1 MNFVQKNALAKFS
14 ATRKTMNSADIIQN
28 SNLIVVKIGSV
39 LVTDESKERARLPW
53 IESLAQDVRD
63 WQAAGKKIVIVSS
76 GAIALGR
83 HALGISK
90 SMPPSKIPLEQ
101 KQAASAVGQFHLFA
115 AYFQAFSAAGLQAAQ
130 VLLTMSETENR
141 RMHLNARA
149 TLLTLLD
156 KNIVPIINE
165 NDTISTGE
173 IRFGDN
179 DRLSVR
185 VGQMIDADLVI
196 LLSTTDGLYTADPGL
211 DKNAKHLPL
220 IKNITDDHIHMAG
233 DAIPGLS
240 TGGMKSKIEAAI
252 SATHAGISLMI
263 AKGIESHPLK
273 RLSAEVT
280 ASIFLA
286 QESRIGARK
295 RWLKAHLR
303 PKGNVFVDEGALKAL
318 RDGKSL
324 LPVGVKKCE
333 GEFLRGDA
341 VHIKA
346 MDGKVLGMGLIAYSS
361 AEAARIIGK
370 ASDKIPGILGYAGRE
385 ELIHRNDMAL
395 AD

>member
-1 MNFVQKNALAKFS
+1 MKAAE
-14 ATRKTMNSADIIQN
+14 IIKD
-28 SNLIVVKIGSV
+28 SDLIVVKIGSV
-39 LVTDESKERARLPW
+39 LVTDDSKERTRQPW
-53 IESLAQDVRD
+53 IESLAADVKE
-63 WQAAGKKIVIVSS
+63 WQKAGKKVVIVSS

-83 HALGISK
+83 QALGISSK
-90 SMPPSKIPLEQ
+90 TPPSKIPLEQ

-115 AYFQAFSAAGLQAAQ
+115 AYFQAFSNHGLQAAQ

-196 LLSTTDGLYTADPGL
+196 LLSTTDGLYTADPNR
-211 DKNAKHLPL
+211 DKNAKHLDI
-220 IKNITDDHIHMAG
+220 IKAIGAEHIKMAG

-240 TGGMKSKIEAAI
+240 TGGMKSKIEAAA
-252 SATHAGISLMI
+252 SATRSGIALMI
-263 AKGIESHPLK
+263 ANGIAEHPLK
-273 RLSAEVT
+273 RLSGDIK

-286 QESRIGARK
+286 QESKNNARK
-295 RWLKAHLR
+295 RWLQAHLSPR
-303 PKGNVFVDEGALKAL
+303 GSVFVDDGALKAL
-318 RDGKSL
+318 KSGKSL
-324 LPVGVKKCE
+324 LPVGVKKAE
-333 GEFLRGDA
+333 GEFVRGDA
-341 VHIKA
+341 VHIRT
-346 MDGKVLGMGLIAYSS
+346 MEGKILGMGLIAYSS
-361 AEAARIIGK
+361 EEAEKIIGK
-370 ASDKIPGILGYAGRE
+370 ASDKIPAILGYSGRE

-395 AD
+395 SD